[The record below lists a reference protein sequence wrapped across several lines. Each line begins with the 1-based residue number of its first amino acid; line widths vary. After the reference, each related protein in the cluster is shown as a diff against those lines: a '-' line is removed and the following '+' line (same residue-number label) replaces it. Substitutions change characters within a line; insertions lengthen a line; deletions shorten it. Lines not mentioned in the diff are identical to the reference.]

1 MKDGIKGYKFEEE
14 ISKNGSS
21 KVFLAT
27 KIDNGKKYAIKKIDK
42 SYLNDKHY
50 KKYVNNE
57 IFILK
62 NINNEYCVKLYDL
75 VFDINY
81 IYLVFEYC
89 NGGDLEMCLKEQL
102 RIHKEAFSQ
111 EVVQHI
117 MRQVIA
123 GFVYL
128 HSAQILHRDIKL
140 ENILVIFPTEEDKKN
155 LNMLKTKIKI
165 TDFGFARFLKGEN
178 LAKSVLGSPNSMDPR
193 ILRKM
198 ARLDNDTEFGYD
210 KKADIWSLGIATY
223 ELLIGCPAFEA
234 SSYEELLGKIEN
246 GEYHI
251 PHQVT
256 LSIEAISFLNGMLQY
271 NPNRRLDVAELSKQ
285 YFLTRDVKSF
295 HKINLKRAN
304 KDMDLGESIIL
315 NAKKQDNSNIGDIW
329 SQFSDKNLNEID
341 PLQNQDEKPF
351 AEIEKGKRI
360 TKDVKDMI
368 DIGIKIEDN
377 NRINVGGNND
387 NDNDNV
393 QTKEKSKVDQTM
405 SDYLQ
410 KKFDEVNKDCF
421 YIEPLLIPIQPID
434 NNYNSP
440 DPISKFMDA
449 L

>member
-1 MKDGIKGYKFEEE
+1 MKDGIKGYRFEEE
-14 ISKNGSS
+14 LGQNGSS

-27 KIDNGKKYAIKKIDK
+27 KINNGQKYAIKKIDK

-57 IFILK
+57 IFILR
-62 NINNEYCVKLYDL
+62 NINNEYTIKLYDL
-75 VFDINY
+75 IMDLNY

-89 NGGDLEMCLKEQL
+89 NGGDLEMCLKKQL
-102 RIHKEAFSQ
+102 ELHKQAFSQ
-111 EVVQHI
+111 EAVQHI

-128 HSAQILHRDIKL
+128 HSSQILHRDIKL
-140 ENILVIFPTEEDKKN
+140 ENILVIFPSEEDKKN
-155 LNMLKTKIKI
+155 LNMLKAKIKI
-165 TDFGFARFLKGEN
+165 TDFGFARYLKGEN
-178 LAKSVLGSPNSMDPR
+178 LAKSLLGSPNNMDPR

-198 ARLDNDTEFGYD
+198 ARLDNDNEFGYD
-210 KKADIWSLGIATY
+210 KKADIWSLGILTY

-256 LSIEAISFLNGMLQY
+256 LSIEAVSFLNGMLQY
-271 NPNRRLDVAELSKQ
+271 DPNRRLDVTDLSKQ
-285 YFLTRDVKSF
+285 YFLTREVSSF
-295 HKINLKRAN
+295 HKIGLKRAN

-315 NAKKQDNSNIGDIW
+315 NAKKQDSSNIGDIW
-329 SQFSDKNLNEID
+329 SQFSGKDLDKID
-341 PLQNQDEKPF
+341 PSQNQDEKPF
-351 AEIEKGKRI
+351 DNIQTGKRI
-360 TKDVKDMI
+360 TKDVKDML
-368 DIGIKIEDN
+368 DIEIKIGDNN
-377 NRINVGGNND
+377 NRININNS
-387 NDNDNV
+387 NENGQV
-393 QTKEKSKVDQTM
+393 KEINKVDSIM

-410 KKFDEVNKDCF
+410 NKFDDVNKDCF